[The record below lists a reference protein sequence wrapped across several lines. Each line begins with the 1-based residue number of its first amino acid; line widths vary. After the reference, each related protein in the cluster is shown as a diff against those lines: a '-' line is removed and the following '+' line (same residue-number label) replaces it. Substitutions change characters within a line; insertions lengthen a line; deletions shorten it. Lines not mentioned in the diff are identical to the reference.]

1 MEHSGDKELNATEVQ
16 NYSEIVSFKHILFL
30 GAVEVTIA
38 NMHKKERCCSE
49 EVYVVGFVP
58 SHLLPKKRP
67 CALDPFIHPL
77 VSDVEDIFING
88 KFEVFMLQ
96 FYRLVMTM
104 AIESPKDLHLHFSY
118 TATTSSQDA

>member
-1 MEHSGDKELNATEVQ
+1 M
-16 NYSEIVSFKHILFL
+16 LFL

-38 NMHKKERCCSE
+38 NMYKKERSCTE

-67 CALDPFIHPL
+67 CSLDPFLHVL

-88 KFEVFMLQ
+88 KSKH
-96 FYRLVMTM
+96 
-104 AIESPKDLHLHFSY
+104 I
-118 TATTSSQDA
+118 